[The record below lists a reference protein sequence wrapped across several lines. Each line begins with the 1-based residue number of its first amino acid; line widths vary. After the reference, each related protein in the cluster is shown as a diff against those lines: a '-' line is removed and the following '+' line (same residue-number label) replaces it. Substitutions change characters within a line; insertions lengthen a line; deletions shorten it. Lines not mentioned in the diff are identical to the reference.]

1 MIKAEQNRF
10 TKQCI
15 KKRMNKGENIMIKLP
30 ASELEIMQAIWLL
43 DAEGEKFITASL
55 VMNRCPDLKRLK
67 LTTVLTLISRLQM
80 KGFVKVQ
87 KIGRSNGYI
96 PIIDSAEYRKFAYG
110 DFVER
115 VYRNDRMELVSALV
129 SDEALTKEDLAEIK
143 ALIEKTEAKK

>member
-1 MIKAEQNRF
+1 
-10 TKQCI
+10 
-15 KKRMNKGENIMIKLP
+15 MNKGENIMIKLP

-110 DFVER
+110 DFLDK
-115 VYRNDRMELVSALV
+115 VYMNNKMDLVSALLTGE
-129 SDEALTKEDLAEIK
+129 DYTKEELAEIK
-143 ALIEKTEAKK
+143 ALVEKAEEK

>member
-1 MIKAEQNRF
+1 
-10 TKQCI
+10 
-15 KKRMNKGENIMIKLP
+15 MIKLP

-43 DAEGEKFITASL
+43 DAEGEKFITDSL

-110 DFVER
+110 DFLDK
-115 VYRNDRMELVSALV
+115 VYMNNKMDLVSALLTGE
-129 SDEALTKEDLAEIK
+129 DYTKEELAEIK
-143 ALIEKTEAKK
+143 ALVEKAEEK

>member
-1 MIKAEQNRF
+1 
-10 TKQCI
+10 
-15 KKRMNKGENIMIKLP
+15 MIKLP